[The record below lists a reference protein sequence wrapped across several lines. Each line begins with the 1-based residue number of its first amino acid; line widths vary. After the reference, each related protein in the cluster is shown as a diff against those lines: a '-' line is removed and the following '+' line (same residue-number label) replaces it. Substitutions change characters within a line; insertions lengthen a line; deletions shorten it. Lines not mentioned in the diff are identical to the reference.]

1 VNNKNIEIVQEYVE
15 QVINGKRFERMYDYM
30 SERCLFHVPPYVGLG
45 FRANGSSDERIE
57 IKSVVPNGPADGKIQ
72 VGDILLRARHGSK
85 TWEGYEQLQG
95 WLWAWG
101 KVGDEVTISLLREG
115 KPLEATV
122 TRGQITGLAQ
132 VLADTYD
139 AWVHYMKAELPDLR
153 SEVNLI
159 LASGDL
165 VAYHATHW
173 STHPKYQQSA
183 VWTSCNILRLEND
196 KIVEWWS
203 VDDSLSQQLQ
213 LGFRMVEP
221 E

>member
-1 VNNKNIEIVQEYVE
+1 
-15 QVINGKRFERMYDYM
+15 
-30 SERCLFHVPPYVGLG
+30 
-45 FRANGSSDERIE
+45 
-57 IKSVVPNGPADGKIQ
+57 
-72 VGDILLRARHGSK
+72 
-85 TWEGYEQLQG
+85 
-95 WLWAWG
+95 
-101 KVGDEVTISLLREG
+101 
-115 KPLEATV
+115 
-122 TRGQITGLAQ
+122 
-132 VLADTYD
+132 
-139 AWVHYMKAELPDLR
+139 
-153 SEVNLI
+153 
-159 LASGDL
+159 

>member
-1 VNNKNIEIVQEYVE
+1 MNNKNIQIVQEYIA
-15 QVINGKRFERMYDYM
+15 QVINGKRFERMYDYL
-30 SERCLFHVPPYVGLG
+30 SKQCLFHNPPYVGLG
-45 FRANGSSDERIE
+45 LFPDSSSGERIE
-57 IKSVVPNGPADGKIQ
+57 IKNVVPNSPADGKVQ
-72 VGDILLRARHGSK
+72 VGDILLRVRDGGR
-85 TWEGYEQLQG
+85 TWEGYEQLQNPV
-95 WLWAWG
+95 WG
-101 KVGDEVTISLLREG
+101 PGKIGDEVMMTLLRDGEA
-115 KPLEATV
+115 LEVTV
-122 TRGQITGLAQ
+122 TRGQITGFAQ

-139 AWVHYMKAELPDLR
+139 AWVHYMKAEVPDLR

-203 VDDSLSQQLQ
+203 VDDALSQQLQ
-213 LGFRMVEP
+213 LGFQMVEP

>member
-1 VNNKNIEIVQEYVE
+1 MNNKNTEIVQEYIA
-15 QVINGKRFERMYDYM
+15 QVINSKRFERIYDYL
-30 SERCLFHVPPYVGLG
+30 SEQCLFHNPPYVGLG
-45 FRANGSSDERIE
+45 IFADSSSGERME
-57 IKSVVPNGPADGKIQ
+57 IKSVVPNGPADGKIRA
-72 VGDILLRARHGSK
+72 GDILLRARHGNK
-85 TWEGYEQLQG
+85 TWEGYEQLQNRSWG
-95 WLWAWG
+95 WG
-101 KVGDEVTISLLREG
+101 KIGDEVVITLLREG
-115 KPLEATV
+115 EPLEVTV
-122 TRGQITGLAQ
+122 TRGQITGYAQ

-139 AWVHYMKAELPDLR
+139 AWVHYMKVELPDLR

-165 VAYHATHW
+165 VAYYATHW

-183 VWTSCNILRLEND
+183 VWTSCNILRLENN